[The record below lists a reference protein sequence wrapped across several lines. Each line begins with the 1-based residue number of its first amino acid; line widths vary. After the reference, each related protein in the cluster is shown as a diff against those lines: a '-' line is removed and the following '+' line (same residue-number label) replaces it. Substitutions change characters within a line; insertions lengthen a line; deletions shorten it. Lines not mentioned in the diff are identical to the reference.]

1 MMPTDLTKPN
11 AKQILRH
18 HTDAISTVFVERRKY
33 TSSTTTV
40 LHFCMM
46 PTDLLGIWLRQ
57 ILRHHTDAISTVF
70 VERRKY
76 TSSTTIKNSKISKNT
91 FYLKQL
97 KFSEK

>member
-11 AKQILRH
+11 AK
-18 HTDAISTVFVERRKY
+18 
-33 TSSTTTV
+33 
-40 LHFCMM
+40 
-46 PTDLLGIWLRQ
+46 Q